1 MKVEAE
7 ENIEP
12 LLGRGR
18 KFETCIAHQNYLIKK
33 HLDESL
39 GAFLY
44 QIQTTGL
51 YDFSGPDKAARHASQ
66 YKQ

>member
-7 ENIEP
+7 ENIQQF
-12 LLGRGR
+12 LGKGR

-39 GAFLY
+39 GAFLN

-51 YDFSGPDKAARHASQ
+51 YDFSRPDKAARYAHQ
-66 YKQ
+66 DKQ